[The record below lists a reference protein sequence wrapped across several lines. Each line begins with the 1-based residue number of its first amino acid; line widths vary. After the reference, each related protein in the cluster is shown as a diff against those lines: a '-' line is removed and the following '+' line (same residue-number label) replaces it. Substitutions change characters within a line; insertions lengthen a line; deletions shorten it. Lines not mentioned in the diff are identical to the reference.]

1 MGMLRAEIESL
12 EQNGITGIA
21 LTRLGDPD
29 VIALWFGEGDLV
41 TPPFIRDAAKQALD
55 DGHTFYS
62 NPRGR
67 PELRAAIQDYLG
79 RLYDVDVDVERIT
92 VPGSSMLAITMAAQM
107 TLSQGDHGLIV
118 TPHWPNIDRAFQ
130 VTGATFSTVRQRWS
144 KNGWTLALDDLRAA
158 LRPNTRA
165 LFLNSPCNPTGWVM
179 SGNAQ
184 AQLLAL
190 CRERGV
196 VIIADEVYHRT
207 VFDADA
213 APSFLQLARDDD
225 PVIVVN
231 GFSKAFA
238 MTGWR
243 LGWMVTPR
251 RYATQMAVL
260 SECFNTGA
268 PSFVQRAG
276 VVALQQGDELVA
288 RLRAQYRAGR
298 DTVMEILGAHPR
310 IELATPEGA
319 FYAFPR
325 ITGLGS
331 SLTFVAGV
339 LAEENVGLA
348 PGYTFGPGSDEH
360 FRLCFAQSPA
370 RLSVAL
376 QRIVSYIDR
385 HAAALG

>member
-55 DGHTFYS
+55 DGYTFYS

-107 TLSQGDHGLIV
+107 TLSHGDHGLIV

-144 KNGWTLALDDLRAA
+144 KSGWTLSLDDLRAA

-179 SGNAQ
+179 SRNAQ

-243 LGWMVTPR
+243 LGWLVTPR

-298 DTVMEILGAHPR
+298 DSVMEILGAHPR

-325 ITGLGS
+325 IAGLGS
-331 SLTFVAGV
+331 SLAFVAGV

-370 RLSVAL
+370 RLHVAL